1 MYVLY
6 AIALGIIT
14 AHSTSHRPQSE
25 RGEHCAGD
33 HEARAIPTD
42 HIVLIKRLQTTDPV
56 ARVNIHRLHDSGKT
70 STDHVA
76 QVNIHRHVA
85 RINDNQPQPPNNLDI
100 PKNAV

>member
-56 ARVNIHRLHDSGKT
+56 ARVNIHRLRNSDET
-70 STDHVA
+70 LTE
-76 QVNIHRHVA
+76 HVA
-85 RINDNQPQPPNNLDI
+85 RITGTDYITLE
-100 PKNAV
+100 NAHAARTHIHRV